1 MCFDV
6 VGLLRRI
13 AGEHIDTHDTVLAL
27 CRLNIYRLNVNVY
40 RGSRRDL
47 GTDCLNGCVMDC
59 LCVET
64 FNRL

>member
-1 MCFDV
+1 MGFDV

-13 AGEHIDTHDTVLAL
+13 AGENIDTHDTMLAL
-27 CRLNIYRLNVNVY
+27 YRLNIYRLNVNVY

-59 LCVET
+59 LRVET